1 MNSEHP
7 NDTGANLTSFDFA
20 ASYRTSQHDPVVGFY
35 KPCLSCA
42 NNYDRAV
49 GHWNVTAHRDLDS
62 IVTAWNSACKHDQLT
77 GVIHVGFT
85 RSDTAAFEDLTNLF
99 PCKMLLTAPAL
110 YAFARVG
117 TCAPGIAR
125 TVDGVP
131 VYVALSGWGYETT
144 SEEIGLSTGLNPTPE
159 CDSCHF
165 KLGTTENS
173 SCQWLSNYAERY
185 PHDAESMK
193 AAGITDDE
201 SYLNFEHGLDEDF
214 RIKLGRYRFQ
224 CLSMDIY
231 LNCPNEIVSIAPPWV
246 CDLPI
251 GQAGFRVRACNVF
264 SREGI
269 MFIKDLA
276 GYTNNQLLMME
287 HLGRRSITEIAQTL
301 LDVIGVLPQSAI
313 NNENVEVGIP
323 IETCIPNS
331 RQKVVESDSL
341 EGSLLELLRSMEK
354 NVAIVMRR
362 RMGFGTKQ
370 QTLEEIAGLLGVTRE
385 RVRQIE
391 KKVCVCEENKQFWKK
406 RIEEPIKKGMDNRES
421 PLPVVALDVI
431 DQWFTNIGNIEEPF
445 RFVLEK
451 FCSNTLH
458 VIQIN
463 GISYISMITQDEWDS
478 LVKNAVNVLEGGATL
493 CRWTEA
499 EAKQTVS
506 EILSRDCREFADD
519 LFYTASKNAV
529 FTTIDNT
536 DVPVLTSIGRI
547 GAEAYVVS
555 VLAESDRPLHF
566 SEIAEKLS
574 AKGRSIEIRRAHNAA
589 AEIGLLYGRGIY
601 GLMQHYPLDEE
612 ETIEIV
618 AEAED
623 IIGSGLNGRQWH
635 CSEILKILGERGL
648 DMDGR
653 LDHYIVNIALM
664 RSKLLANLGRLVWAS
679 GTASRLTSADRI
691 EIIQAIE
698 SLLLMEGRPLSGSEI
713 RERLLMEGR
722 GLSRFLQIQNVGNV
736 VRLGPNYWGLADR
749 DIPFSQEH
757 QALIREIF
765 EDRLQSSQKGMHKT
779 ELYEAL
785 KDFPG
790 IEIYADSDPAL
801 FVSIALRSDRMR
813 YANGNYLYLGDWGD
827 ARRMTVEDA
836 ARIALEQAGSTGLR
850 AQELRDATN
859 RIIGYQ
865 ISIHAIYGP
874 LSAIGARYNL
884 DTGYW
889 QVVGDG
895 KL

>member
-1 MNSEHP
+1 MLP
-7 NDTGANLTSFDFA
+7 L
-20 ASYRTSQHDPVVGFY
+20 
-35 KPCLSCA
+35 
-42 NNYDRAV
+42 RAFLMAKCSD
-49 GHWNVTAHRDLDS
+49 GCWNVTVHRDLDS
-62 IVTAWNSACKHDQLT
+62 IVTAWNSACNHDQLT

-110 YAFARVG
+110 YSFARIG
-117 TCAPGIAR
+117 TCAPGIAG

-144 SEEIGLSTGLNPTPE
+144 SDEVGLSTDLNPAPE
-159 CDSCHF
+159 CDRCHF
-165 KLGTTENS
+165 KLGITENS
-173 SCQWLSNYAERY
+173 SCQWLSSFSERF
-185 PHDAESMK
+185 PHDDESVK
-193 AAGITDDE
+193 AARIIDNE
-201 SYLNFEHGLDEDF
+201 SYLNFENKLGEDL

-224 CLSMDIY
+224 CLSMDIDI
-231 LNCPNEIVSIAPPWV
+231 NCPNEIVSIAPPWV

-269 MFIKDLA
+269 KFIKDLSR
-276 GYTNNQLLMME
+276 YTNNQLLKME
-287 HLGRRSITEIAQTL
+287 HMGRKSVAEIAQTL
-301 LDVIGVLPQSAI
+301 LDVIGVLTQSAI
-313 NNENVEVGIP
+313 STCNENVEVGIP
-323 IETCIPNS
+323 FETCIQTS
-331 RQKVVESDSL
+331 RQKVFESDSF

-391 KKVCVCEENKQFWKK
+391 KKVCVCEENKQFWKR
-406 RIEEPIKKGMDNRES
+406 RIEEPIKNAMDNRES
-421 PLPVVALDVI
+421 PLPVVALDII

-451 FCSNTLH
+451 FCSSTLH
-458 VIQIN
+458 VIKIN

-478 LVKNAVNVLEGGATL
+478 LVKNAVNVLEGGATR

-506 EILSRDCREFADD
+506 EILSLDCREFADD

-529 FTTIDNT
+529 FTIIDNT

-547 GAEAYVVS
+547 GAEAYVES
-555 VLAESDRPLHF
+555 VLAESDRPLHY

-736 VRLGPNYWGLADR
+736 VKLGPNYWGLADR
-749 DIPFSQEH
+749 DIPFSQE
-757 QALIREIF
+757 QQELIKEIL
-765 EDRLQSSQKGMHKT
+765 ENRLHRLQKGIHKT
-779 ELYEAL
+779 ELFSAL
-785 KDFPG
+785 NEFSWINKF
-790 IEIYADSDPAL
+790 SDVDPTL

-813 YANGNYLYLGDWGD
+813 YAKGNYLYLGEWGEP
-827 ARRMTVEDA
+827 RRLTIEEAVE
-836 ARIALEQAGSTGLR
+836 IAFEQVSREGIRT
-850 AQELRDATN
+850 QELRELINYT
-859 RIIGYQ
+859 IGYQ
-865 ISIHAIYGP
+865 TSIYAMYGP
-874 LSAIGARYNL
+874 LSLIGARYYQ
-884 DTGYW
+884 DIGYW
-889 QVVGDG
+889 
-895 KL
+895 KLSDNEENQQ

>member
-1 MNSEHP
+1 MLP
-7 NDTGANLTSFDFA
+7 L
-20 ASYRTSQHDPVVGFY
+20 
-35 KPCLSCA
+35 
-42 NNYDRAV
+42 RAFLMTKGSD

-62 IVTAWNSACKHDQLT
+62 IVTAWNSACNHDQLT

-99 PCKMLLTAPAL
+99 PRKMLLTAPAL
-110 YAFARVG
+110 YAFARIG
-117 TCAPGIAR
+117 TCAPGIAG

-144 SEEIGLSTGLNPTPE
+144 SEEIDLSTDLYPAPE

-173 SCQWLSNYAERY
+173 SRQWLSSFAERF
-185 PHDAESMK
+185 PHDAELMK
-193 AAGITDDE
+193 VAGITNDE
-201 SYLNFEHGLDEDF
+201 SYLNFEHRLGEDL

-224 CLSMDIY
+224 CLSMDID

-251 GQAGFRVRACNVF
+251 GQVGFRVRACNVF
-264 SREGI
+264 NREGI
-269 MFIKDLA
+269 KFIKELA
-276 GYTNNQLLMME
+276 GYTNNQLLKME
-287 HLGRRSITEIAQTL
+287 HMGRKSVPEIAQTL

-313 NNENVEVGIP
+313 STHNESVEVGTP
-323 IETCIPNS
+323 FETGIPNS
-331 RQKVVESDSL
+331 RQKVVESDSF

-406 RIEEPIKKGMDNRES
+406 RIEKPIKKAMDNRES
-421 PLPVVALDVI
+421 PLPVVALDVV

-451 FCSNTLH
+451 FCSSTLH

-493 CRWTEA
+493 CKWTEA
-499 EAKQTVS
+499 KAKQTVS
-506 EILSRDCREFADD
+506 EILSLNCREFADD

-536 DVPVLTSIGRI
+536 DVPVLTSIGKM
-547 GAEAYVVS
+547 GAEAYVES
-555 VLAESDRPLHF
+555 VLAESDRPLHYT
-566 SEIAEKLS
+566 EIAEKVS
-574 AKGRSIEIRRAHNAA
+574 VKGRAIEIRRAHNAA

-653 LDHYIVNIALM
+653 LDQYIVNIALM

-749 DIPFSQEH
+749 DIPFSQE
-757 QALIREIF
+757 QQELIKEIL
-765 EDRLQSSQKGMHKT
+765 ENRLQLLQKGMHKT
-779 ELYEAL
+779 ELFEAL

-790 IEIYADSDPAL
+790 IEMYADSDPAL
-801 FVSIALRSDRMR
+801 FVSIALRSDQMR
-813 YANGNYLYLGDWGD
+813 YANGNYLYLSDWGE
-827 ARRMTVEDA
+827 ARRMTVEEA
-836 ARIALEQAGSTGLR
+836 VKIALEQVGSLGFRT
-850 AQELRDATN
+850 QELRETTN
-859 RIIGYQ
+859 AIIGYQ

-874 LSAIGARYNL
+874 LSAIGARYNP
-884 DTGYW
+884 DTGFW
-889 QVVGDG
+889 HLIEDD
-895 KL
+895 KH

>member
-1 MNSEHP
+1 MLPLRAYLIVKGSN
-7 NDTGANLTSFDFA
+7 ND
-20 ASYRTSQHDPVVGFY
+20 
-35 KPCLSCA
+35 
-42 NNYDRAV
+42 
-49 GHWNVTAHRDLDS
+49 WNVTVHRDLDS
-62 IVTAWNSACKHDQLT
+62 IVTAWDSAYKNDKLT
-77 GVIHVGFT
+77 GIVHIGFT
-85 RSDTAAFEDLTNLF
+85 RSDTSAFEDLINLF
-99 PCKMLLTAPAL
+99 PGKMLLTAPAL
-110 YAFARVG
+110 YAFARIG
-117 TCAPGIAR
+117 TCAPGIAG

-144 SEEIGLSTGLNPTPE
+144 SEEIGLTSDQCPTPE

-165 KLGTTENS
+165 KLGITENL
-173 SCQWLSNYAERY
+173 SCQWLSSFAERF
-185 PHDAESMK
+185 PHDAELMK
-193 AAGITDDE
+193 AAGITDEE
-201 SYLNFEHGLDEDF
+201 SYLNFEFGLNEDL

-224 CLSMDIY
+224 SLSVDINM
-231 LNCPNEIVSIAPPWV
+231 NCPNEIVNIAPPWV
-246 CDLPI
+246 CNLPI
-251 GQAGFRVRACNVF
+251 GQVGFRVRACNVF

-269 MFIKDLA
+269 KFIKDLA
-276 GYTNNQLLMME
+276 EYTSNQLLKME
-287 HLGRRSITEIAQTL
+287 HMGRKSVPEIARTL
-301 LDVIGVLPQSAI
+301 LDAIGVLPQSVI
-313 NNENVEVGIP
+313 STSNENVEVGTP
-323 IETCIPNS
+323 FETCIPNS
-331 RQKVVESDSL
+331 RQKVVESDSF

-391 KKVCVCEENKQFWKK
+391 KKVCISEKNKQFWKK
-406 RIEEPIKKGMDNRES
+406 RIEVPIKRAMDTRES
-421 PLPVVALDVI
+421 PLPVVALDII

-445 RFVLEK
+445 RFVIEK
-451 FCSNTLH
+451 FCSSALH

-478 LVKNAVNVLEGGATL
+478 VVKNAVSVLEGGATL

-499 EAKQTVS
+499 EAKQAVS
-506 EILSRDCREFADD
+506 EILSVDCREFADY
-519 LFYTASKNAV
+519 LFYSASKNAV

-547 GAEAYVVS
+547 GAEAYVES
-555 VLAESDRPLHF
+555 VLSESDRPLHY

-589 AEIGLLYGRGIY
+589 AEIGILYGRGIY

-623 IIGSGLNGRQWH
+623 IIGSGLSERQWH

-722 GLSRFLQIQNVGNV
+722 GLSRFLQIQNVGNI

-749 DIPFSQEH
+749 DIPFSLEQQE
-757 QALIREIF
+757 LIKGILEN
-765 EDRLQSSQKGMHKT
+765 RLLISQKGLHKT
-779 ELYEAL
+779 ELLEAL

-790 IEIYADSDPAL
+790 IEIFADSDPAL
-801 FVSIALRSDRMR
+801 FVSIALRSDMMR

-827 ARRMTVEDA
+827 ARRMTVEEA
-836 ARIALEQAGSTGLR
+836 VRIALEQAGSEGLR
-850 AQELRDATN
+850 AQELREVTN
-859 RIIGYQ
+859 GIIGYQ

-874 LSAIGARYNL
+874 LSAIGARYNPN
-884 DTGYW
+884 TGYW
-889 QVVGDG
+889 QFIEEDPS
-895 KL
+895 